1 MVRLGSCTCARRA
14 RRRKD
19 ARGIV
24 DRCIDGK
31 RGLDSH
37 RPSSSSES
45 LGKRTWCI
53 APEPFPSRKSNG
65 QGEGTA
71 QQRRE
76 SSSRKEDDEGR
87 IEKFLWGEYQ
97 SSNVVKDSRLKQTN
111 GRISQEAICRT
122 LGMIEQ
128 LRTRGRLIWHSSPRR
143 RSLSKYPQELWTQLC
158 KLSRFLRN
166 LSIKLSC
173 LNTTHVRDRRCS
185 TA

>member
-1 MVRLGSCTCARRA
+1 MGNADLIPIVHPVRLSHWENVPGASHPNPFRPAKVT
-14 RRRKD
+14 
-19 ARGIV
+19 
-24 DRCIDGK
+24 GK
-31 RGLDSH
+31 AKVPLS
-37 RPSSSSES
+37 
-45 LGKRTWCI
+45 K
-53 APEPFPSRKSNG
+53 
-65 QGEGTA
+65 EGNHP
-71 QQRRE
+71 RE
-76 SSSRKEDDEGR
+76 KKTTRGR

-143 RSLSKYPQELWTQLC
+143 SSLSKYPQELWTQLC